1 MGHHQTTLL
10 CPSQSVVLQTSAKL
24 CYNHNCNMNPAN
36 LQLVTF
42 VRDKIGSDEEPLTKF
57 GALTIVRQVLHQN
70 GGHLRGIS
78 KKNFLLQAKEVFVNM
93 KSGSKPYCGICFKT
107 FQSRQDRARHVKG
120 VHKENEDARFQCS
133 HCSQSFLSQT
143 SLNYHKDTT
152 HAKQK
157 LRPKCEKCDKS
168 FAHEQTLKRHIKTI
182 HGWPSLYKCD
192 ECTVTFHRKD
202 NLTKHERAVHDLHNM
217 AFEEVEK
224 ELKQGDGNLKCKM
237 CGEEFKGPKAAS
249 RMKYHLGQNCK
260 RYIGYQCD
268 HCWKNFAHKY
278 DLDVHIKIKHTAS
291 VPTFQCDFCDFKSVY
306 KNSLNRHTRTTH
318 KEGKTSFEL
327 QRKRFASPKYSES
340 N

>member
-1 MGHHQTTLL
+1 MACDLINLVTGSHGTLL
-10 CPSQSVVLQTSAKL
+10 SELSVLSKDKLILSKCQTYPFS
-24 CYNHNCNMNPAN
+24 NAN
-36 LQLVTF
+36 T
-42 VRDKIGSDEEPLTKF
+42 
-57 GALTIVRQVLHQN
+57 
-70 GGHLRGIS
+70 
-78 KKNFLLQAKEVFVNM
+78 
-93 KSGSKPYCGICFKT
+93 
-107 FQSRQDRARHVKG
+107 
-120 VHKENEDARFQCS
+120 
-133 HCSQSFLSQT
+133 
-143 SLNYHKDTT
+143 
-152 HAKQK
+152 
-157 LRPKCEKCDKS
+157 
-168 FAHEQTLKRHIKTI
+168 
-182 HGWPSLYKCD
+182 
-192 ECTVTFHRKD
+192 KD

-260 RYIGYQCD
+260 RFIGYQCD